1 MTNKDLISELS
12 EENIDKLL
20 KYTPAYSAENLANI
34 KAQAFEKLN
43 NKENPV
49 LKKTKFRRK
58 SMAVIAAVVAVATL
72 LTGVAVAAGPTIIE
86 TISRIIFVPTPTHVV
101 EDVQRDISFSLEL
114 ISWEYEP
121 QDNHLSLED
130 AAKVAAEAI
139 YNEFDFCLDGMV
151 GYVTFRGGSN
161 AAWSG
166 FIVSEEL
173 TRHPE
178 THGAELFHFL
188 IDANTGE
195 ILDLAMNTPETP
207 FLG

>member
-20 KYTPAYSAENLANI
+20 KYTPAYSEENLANI

-58 SMAVIAAVVAVATL
+58 SIAVIAAVIAVATL
-72 LTGVAVAAGPTIIE
+72 FTGVAVAAGPAIIE
-86 TISRIIFVPTPTHVV
+86 NISRIIFVPTPTHVV
-101 EDVQRDISFSLEL
+101 EDTQRDINFSLEL
-114 ISWEYEP
+114 ISWNYEP
-121 QDNHLSLED
+121 QEHHISLED
-130 AAKVAAEAI
+130 AAKIAAEAI

-151 GYVTFRGGSN
+151 GYVTFAVGVN
-161 AAWSG
+161 EMWSG

-178 THGAELFHFL
+178 TSGAELFHFL